1 VKAAVLTG
9 PNQPFVIEERA
20 TPSPGPGEALA
31 KVFSCGVGLTVQHVR
46 AGRFAVDYPL
56 IPGHEVCAQIVAL
69 GDGVRDLAVGDWV
82 TAYFYLTCGTCRW
95 CRADRETLCENFAG
109 YVGRAIDGGYAEYI
123 KLPAV
128 NFIRLPDT
136 LDVHTHAAEVAV
148 ICDAVA
154 TPVKVVQKARIVP
167 GETVAVFGAGG
178 GLGIHMLM
186 VAQAAGARV
195 IAVETR
201 SEKFAACRE
210 AGAFEVVDASA
221 GNVAEAL
228 QASGDGNLD
237 VAIDFVSS
245 TATLEAAATALGRG
259 GRLLTLGGAGENFQ
273 LDARRL
279 LFQELEVMGSRYATK
294 REVIAALELVAAGT
308 VQPLVSETVELD
320 GLEAL
325 HQRIE
330 QGLVTGR
337 AAVRIAEP

>member
-9 PNQPFVIEERA
+9 PDQPFVIEERP
-20 TPSPGPGEALA
+20 TPPPGPGEALA

-46 AGRFAVDYPL
+46 AGRFPVNYPL
-56 IPGHEVCAQIVAL
+56 VPGHEICGEIVAL
-69 GDGVRDLAVGDWV
+69 GDGVRDLALGDAV
-82 TAYFYLTCGTCRW
+82 TAYFYLTCGACRW

-109 YVGRAIDGGYAEYI
+109 YVGRDVDGGYAEYI
-123 KLPAV
+123 KLPSA

-136 LDVHTHAAEVAV
+136 LDVRAHAAEVSV

-154 TPVKVVQKARIVP
+154 TPVKVVQKARLAA

-186 VAQAAGARV
+186 VAKAAGARV

-201 SEKFAACRE
+201 SDKFAACRD
-210 AGAFEVVDASA
+210 AGAFAVVDASA
-221 GNVAEAL
+221 GDVAEAV
-228 QASGDGNLD
+228 QAFTGGNLD

-245 TATLEAAATALGRG
+245 ATTLEAAAAALGRG

-294 REVIAALELVAAGT
+294 GEVIAALELVAAGT